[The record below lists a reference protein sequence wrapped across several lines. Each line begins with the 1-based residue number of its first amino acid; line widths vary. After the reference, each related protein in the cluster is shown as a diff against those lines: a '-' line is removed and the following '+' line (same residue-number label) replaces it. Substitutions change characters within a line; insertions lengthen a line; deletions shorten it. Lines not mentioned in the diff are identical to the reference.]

1 MRQVVMLSV
10 VAFIVIVSIFVFIA
24 FPNAVELFSFSGRQ
38 FLGGEFWRYITFSF
52 VHFDLK
58 HLVQNMTALVLV
70 TMIAYEFRLQGKD
83 FLLIFLTMAFSLALI
98 ESLLF
103 PTLTLAGTSL
113 GIYAV
118 LGALATKGS
127 KYIPRKIFIPI
138 LVVSVFLDLSYFL
151 LTDPSRIGP
160 WLEKDLIVSLFHL
173 AGFFL
178 GIGAFYLITMT
189 KKRERVFSWS

>member
-1 MRQVVMLSV
+1 MKLREPLMISV
-10 VAFIVIVSIFVFIA
+10 VAFIIIASLLVFII
-24 FPNAVELFSFSGRQ
+24 FPNAVESFSFSGRQ

-52 VHFDLK
+52 VHFEAK
-58 HLVQNMTALVLV
+58 HIVQNMTALVLA

-103 PTLTLAGTSL
+103 PALTLAGASL

-127 KYIPRKIFIPI
+127 KYIPRKIFIPVGFI
-138 LVVSVFLDLSYFL
+138 LKKARLS
-151 LTDPSRIGP
+151 P
-160 WLEKDLIVSLFHL
+160 W
-173 AGFFL
+173 
-178 GIGAFYLITMT
+178 
-189 KKRERVFSWS
+189 